1 MATRSLDA
9 PCCGRLLLGR
19 RGQRDARESEGS
31 RSCTLARRTNMMALR
46 GSLRIVKLDGH
57 DASAASTYEV
67 TFTLSH
73 GAALTPHKCC
83 GLGKLEEYLA
93 NFAIEAASL

>member
-1 MATRSLDA
+1 
-9 PCCGRLLLGR
+9 
-19 RGQRDARESEGS
+19 
-31 RSCTLARRTNMMALR
+31 MALR

-93 NFAIEAASL
+93 NFAIEAAYLRPAVEHAKTHGRAQILRVTLPECNWGHVEGVL